1 MLQGVKIFKE
11 SIFRDRRGF
20 IWTSWTNKKKYK
32 DLKFNHDKF
41 ALSKKNVLRGIH
53 WDTKT
58 WKLISCVYG
67 KIFFVIVDCR
77 PGSTSYLKYSKLIL
91 DHKKNESILIPPMF
105 GNAMLC
111 LSDECVLHYKLSYKG
126 TYNDFNKQ
134 QSMHWNDLRVKIKW
148 PKKKFIL
155 SNRDKT

>member
-1 MLQGVKIFKE
+1 
-11 SIFRDRRGF
+11 
-20 IWTSWTNKKKYK
+20 
-32 DLKFNHDKF
+32 
-41 ALSKKNVLRGIH
+41 
-53 WDTKT
+53 
-58 WKLISCVYG
+58 
-67 KIFFVIVDCR
+67 
-77 PGSTSYLKYSKLIL
+77 
-91 DHKKNESILIPPMF
+91 MF